1 MQIER
6 TEIETAAK
14 VFHAR
19 AILFDM
25 DGTLVDSSA
34 VIDRAWLWWSARH
47 GIPVDPILRVQQG
60 RPNREVLR
68 EFGPHLDIETEAA
81 AFLRFE
87 ETDTEGVVPIP
98 GALDAVRQAARG
110 LWGVVT
116 SADRSLA
123 EVRLQAAGFPPPPV
137 LVSADMIQR
146 GKPDPECFLLAA
158 RRLNVDPAECLV
170 FEDAKAGAAAGKAAG
185 MTVVGLLTSLSKDEL
200 PADWHIQD
208 FRAVRISRT
217 AGRFE
222 ITAGGPSC
230 LPGSPPPLA

>member
-1 MQIER
+1 MQLDK
-6 TEIETAAK
+6 TEIEAATK

-25 DGTLVDSSA
+25 DGTHVDSSA

-47 GIPVDPILRVQQG
+47 GIPPEPILRVQQG

-68 EFGPHLDIETEAA
+68 EFGPHLDIEAEAA

-87 ETDTEGVVPIP
+87 ETDTGGVVPVP
-98 GALDAVRQAARG
+98 GALEAVGQARQG

-123 EVRLQAAGFPPPPV
+123 EVRLKATGFPVPPV
-137 LVSADMIQR
+137 LVSADMIHR

-158 RRLNVDPAECLV
+158 RLLNVDPAECVV

-185 MTVVGLLTSLSKDEL
+185 MTVIGLLTSLSKGEL
-200 PADWHIQD
+200 PADWHIRD
-208 FRAVRISRT
+208 FRDVRISRLPKT
-217 AGRFE
+217 FE
-222 ITAGGPSC
+222 IIAGDPFC
-230 LPGSPPPLA
+230 PPGSLPPLA